1 MIEKKLESV
10 IPNITNKGNEEK
22 ALQES
27 IEIILDKGPELIN
40 EFKIH
45 DYIKLV
51 WEHIGKVNKYF
62 NDSKPW
68 ELEKENE
75 EMFLNV
81 LAITAEQ
88 IKNIAFFIEPIMPNI
103 SKEMLEIVG
112 VDKVNLKFEDMKRVN
127 IFGNKLS
134 KVNHLFKRVQE

>member
-1 MIEKKLESV
+1 M
-10 IPNITNKGNEEK
+10 
-22 ALQES
+22 
-27 IEIILDKGPELIN
+27 
-40 EFKIH
+40 
-45 DYIKLV
+45 
-51 WEHIGKVNKYF
+51 NKYF

-68 ELEKENE
+68 ELEKESE

-81 LAITAEQ
+81 LAVTAEQ

-103 SKEMLEIVG
+103 SKEMLGIFG
-112 VDKVNLKFEDMKRVN
+112 VDKVNLKFEDMKKIN